1 MLIKSIDADEE
12 DFPFQLLLI
21 SADSADQ
28 AEYVNVIFRSG
39 TIVIRLLHAR
49 GIHGLPRVRPP
60 QP

>member
-1 MLIKSIDADEE
+1 MLTKSFDTNEE
-12 DFPFQLLLI
+12 GSPFQRLLI
-21 SADSADQ
+21 SADSSDQ
-28 AEYVNVIFRSG
+28 AEYVNIIFRLG